1 MDDIRST
8 PTLPR
13 PPQSKAKRE
22 EVIDKTLESIS
33 NTLNVLNEVKG
44 FIPVSAVGNV
54 VPVLKLIVE
63 QISVSIQHFQL
74 KIPSRLFH

>member
-1 MDDIRST
+1 MDDTRST
-8 PTLPR
+8 STLRR
-13 PPQSKAKRE
+13 PPQNKAKRE

-63 QISVSIQHFQL
+63 QIRVSKQCFLL
-74 KIPSRLFH
+74 KIPSSFF